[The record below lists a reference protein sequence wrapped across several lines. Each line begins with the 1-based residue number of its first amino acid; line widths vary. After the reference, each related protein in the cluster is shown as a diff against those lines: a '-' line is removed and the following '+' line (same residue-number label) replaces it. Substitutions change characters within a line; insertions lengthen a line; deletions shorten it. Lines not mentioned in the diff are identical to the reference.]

1 MATSGWQVSGE
12 YFETCNCDF
21 ICPCIGTNMLAQP
34 SKGDCTFAMVYHVE
48 RGQYGGERLDGLSFV
63 VVGNTPGAM
72 ANGNWS
78 VGVIVDERAT
88 QTQRDALAAI
98 ASGKGGGPMASLGS
112 LVTKFLGVEA
122 RPITFQKD
130 GLGRSVS
137 VPGLLD
143 EAIEAVPSAV
153 TKGEPIYLDN
163 TAHPANPRIALAHAT
178 RSHLHGLGLNWDDTS
193 GQNNGH
199 FAPFDWRG

>member
-1 MATSGWQVSGE
+1 MATSGWHVSGE

-21 ICPCIGTNMLAQP
+21 ICPCIGTNMTAAP

-72 ANGNWS
+72 ADGNWS

-88 QTQRDALAAI
+88 QAQRDALAAI
-98 ASGKGGGPMASLGS
+98 ASGQAGGPMAGLGP

-122 RPITFQKD
+122 RQIIFQQE
-130 GLGRSVS
+130 GLGRSAS
-137 VPGLLD
+137 VPGVLD
-143 EAIEAVPSAV
+143 EAVAGVPSAV
-153 TKGEPIYLDN
+153 REGELVYLDN
-163 TAHPANPRIALAHAT
+163 TMHPANSRLALAHAT
-178 RSHLHGLGLNWDDTS
+178 RSHLHGLGLDWDDDS
-193 GQNNGH
+193 GKNNGH
-199 FAPFDWRG
+199 LATFEWRG